1 VTGSQLK
8 FQQNE
13 EVVDMCV
20 AIENMKQKAATAAAE
35 KASQE
40 ATKTDIRNLMETLRL
55 TQEQAM
61 DALKIPED
69 QRAEYA
75 QELQS

>member
-1 VTGSQLK
+1 VK
-8 FQQNE
+8 K
-13 EVVDMCV
+13 VVDMCV
-20 AIENMKQKAATAAAE
+20 AIENMKQKATE
-35 KASQE
+35 KASQDTMKS
-40 ATKTDIRNLMETLRL
+40 AVRNLMETLHL

-75 QELQS
+75 QKLQS